1 MHAVLPA
8 DHNAA
13 WLTVFTLET
22 IIYAVGTAFI
32 VMLMV
37 KDHHVHVYRTAACTD
52 HLTGLL
58 NRRAFFEN
66 ARALCA
72 LQAKHN
78 EPVAMLMFDLDHFKS
93 INDRFGHTAGDEVLR
108 LFGRVVRA
116 STRADD
122 IIARFGGEEFI
133 AIVPG
138 GLKSATKIAERVRS
152 GFAAAGATV
161 DSNAI
166 GATVS
171 IGAVVSHEP
180 VTAIDGLTRARMQ
193 PSTAPSTPAG
203 TASTSLKRI
212 SPTIAPA

>member
-1 MHAVLPA
+1 
-8 DHNAA
+8 
-13 WLTVFTLET
+13 
-22 IIYAVGTAFI
+22 
-32 VMLMV
+32 
-37 KDHHVHVYRTAACTD
+37 
-52 HLTGLL
+52 
-58 NRRAFFEN
+58 
-66 ARALCA
+66 
-72 LQAKHN
+72 
-78 EPVAMLMFDLDHFKS
+78 MLMFDLDHFKS

-138 GLKSATKIAERVRS
+138 GLESATKIAERVRS

>member
-1 MHAVLPA
+1 
-8 DHNAA
+8 
-13 WLTVFTLET
+13 
-22 IIYAVGTAFI
+22 
-32 VMLMV
+32 
-37 KDHHVHVYRTAACTD
+37 
-52 HLTGLL
+52 
-58 NRRAFFEN
+58 
-66 ARALCA
+66 
-72 LQAKHN
+72 
-78 EPVAMLMFDLDHFKS
+78 
-93 INDRFGHTAGDEVLR
+93 
-108 LFGRVVRA
+108 VVRA